1 MTLVAISLYVLRQL
15 LIGNTKAAMIFYSD
29 YEMSLSTKGKAQNFR
44 KILCLKK
51 KIVHKVGIST
61 YLSKQDSNF

>member
-15 LIGNTKAAMIFYSD
+15 LIGNTKAALIFYSD
-29 YEMSLSTKGKAQNFR
+29 FEMSLSTKGKAQNFR

-51 KIVHKVGIST
+51 NCPQSRYTNVSFKAR
-61 YLSKQDSNF
+61 F